1 MYRVILGSFVGITYK
16 FYFRGK
22 NSRAFDDESKPSLSE
37 KIYQVAKLGL
47 FLDYDLATMMNIVFS
62 SLTKDCSGFRLPK
75 VARQRQ
81 DGRPTQMQSWRFTAY
96 VKELMKQ
103 FLENY

>member
-1 MYRVILGSFVGITYK
+1 MARTAEHSTTKVSRHFRKSF
-16 FYFRGK
+16 
-22 NSRAFDDESKPSLSE
+22 

-81 DGRPTQMQSWRFTAY
+81 DGRPTQMQSWRITAY
-96 VKELMKQ
+96 VKELKKQ